1 MIRDLASNSGLKPEP
16 SMDGE
21 GDQGCGV
28 GYTIDMS
35 VNLGNASHYNVHDAL
50 QGFSVWTE
58 EILGLGSHWFFVMP
72 NLYGKRPDGRPFR
85 CVAIKLSYGTA
96 ISWDGR
102 VIGHATSLS
111 KTDAVDG
118 MRVGDVGYYPRNHL
132 FGAFTAAKVRVIKV
146 GRALSNA
153 TAERKSALASCDK
166 DTGVAATENAP
177 KRKRRKRKKGRQKKS
192 KAHCVDTGPT
202 VKSLS
207 QIPRN
212 NDSSNMLDVALT
224 LCDIDD
230 RDTMTLLANHR
241 NDKK

>member
-16 SMDGE
+16 
-21 GDQGCGV
+21 
-28 GYTIDMS
+28 YTIDMS

-58 EILGLGSHWFFVMP
+58 EILGLGRHWFFVMP

-132 FGAFTAAKVRVIKV
+132 FGAFTAAKERVIKV

-166 DTGVAATENAP
+166 DTGVAP